1 MILEYYNVFYLY
13 DFVCLS
19 GTVAGFIMGFLIG
32 VCFRRSYIPEYLK
45 SFFVL
50 AVVVVGFIISDA
62 LIQGAGLLMVTIA
75 GLVMANMKDIRMT
88 DIVSFKENLSIVI
101 ISILFIVLGA
111 EIDFSLFKT
120 YWLSLVEVF
129 LFLQFVLR
137 PAVVYLCTIGSK
149 TTYAERFV
157 MGMIYPACY
166 SRCISC
172 GFCCSEIIKMH
183 PELQHEADILVF
195 FVFMIIVFTVVFQ
208 SIFTPAI
215 SKALGVREPEGK
227 GFLIIGGN
235 RFARELAE
243 VFVKNDIEVLITDSS
258 WGNVQNVVS
267 WD

>member
-62 LIQGAGLLMVTIA
+62 LMHGAGLLMVTIA

-120 YWLSLVEVF
+120 YWLSLIEVF

-149 TTYAERFV
+149 TTYPERFV

-195 FVFMIIVFTVVFQ
+195 FVLMIIVFTVVFQ
-208 SIFTPAI
+208 SICTPAI

-243 VFVKNDIEVLITDSS
+243 VLLRMILRY
-258 WGNVQNVVS
+258 
-267 WD
+267 